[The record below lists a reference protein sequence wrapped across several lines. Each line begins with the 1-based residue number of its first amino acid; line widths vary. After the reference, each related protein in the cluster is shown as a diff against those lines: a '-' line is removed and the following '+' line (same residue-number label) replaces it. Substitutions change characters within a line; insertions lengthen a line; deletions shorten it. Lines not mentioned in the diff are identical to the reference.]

1 MADFPMPGQ
10 TDFNA
15 DEEKAMRDE
24 MRRHNNSADAPQPQ
38 MQLTPKVR
46 ALMEGTN
53 LLGGKN
59 LPDDATD
66 RQ

>member
-1 MADFPMPGQ
+1 MDDFSMPGNV
-10 TDFNA
+10 TFSA

-24 MRRHNNSADAPQPQ
+24 MRRHNHSADSPQPQ

-53 LLGGKN
+53 LLGGKD